1 MSASGTRGVNLA
13 RAGDP
18 RRQHQGQHPEAR
30 RVWASSVCVL
40 RRARTE
46 NAEAIARAMAAIAQ
60 EGIESDR
67 AAVDIDFA
75 PSPLQRRAKGE
86 GTRSTCESAAGP
98 AGLDHFPK
106 LHASARSR
114 FGGYRARG

>member
-1 MSASGTRGVNLA
+1 
-13 RAGDP
+13 
-18 RRQHQGQHPEAR
+18 
-30 RVWASSVCVL
+30 
-40 RRARTE
+40 
-46 NAEAIARAMAAIAQ
+46 MAAIAQ

-86 GTRSTCESAAGP
+86 GRERDPRANQQP
-98 AGLDHFPK
+98 APRVSIIFPK